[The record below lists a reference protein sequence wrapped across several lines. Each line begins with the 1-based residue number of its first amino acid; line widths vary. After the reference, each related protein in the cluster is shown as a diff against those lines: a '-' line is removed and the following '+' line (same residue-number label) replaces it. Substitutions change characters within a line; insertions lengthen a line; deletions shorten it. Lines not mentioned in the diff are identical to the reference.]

1 MPLVTTLFVAMAAR
15 EPEGRDADYLAWH
28 ALDHR
33 PEIHRIPALRGA
45 LRLVSTPACR
55 AARAASEDPYD
66 AVDHVMTYLFAEP
79 GGVAEL
85 GPLAAGLAEAG
96 RMSRRLPSVEVGT
109 YELDGT
115 ATSPRIEV
123 TADVLP
129 WRPVTGVYLLVERG
143 AAPAGALSRGGGRR
157 RRLVGPR
164 RRPPGHV
171 LLPGRRSAGHRRGA
185 AARPGRRAGRT
196 ARWSRGWPRPSWSR
210 WTSTGAATCP
220 DRYRIAPRCFSAPIS
235 SHDRPSSTSTD
246 SVCSPCS
253 GARVGRPG
261 RSSNCTGT
269 VTMGS
274 ASSPPTSTAAM

>member
-66 AVDHVMTYLFAEP
+66 PVDHVMTYLFAEP

-85 GPLAAGLAEAG
+85 GPLAAGLAGAG

-109 YELDGT
+109 YELDGA

-123 TADVLP
+123 SADVLP

-143 AAPAGALSRGGGRR
+143 AAPAGALSEVAGVAGAWWGLDDGRQITYCF
-157 RRLVGPR
+157 LDGDPLATAEGL
-164 RRPPGHV
+164 RPV
-171 LLPGRRSAGHRRGA
+171 L
-185 AARPGRRAGRT
+185 AARWADGGVVPRLAAPFLVPVDFDWGRHL
-196 ARWSRGWPRPSWSR
+196 P
-210 WTSTGAATCP
+210 
-220 DRYRIAPRCFSAPIS
+220 
-235 SHDRPSSTSTD
+235 
-246 SVCSPCS
+246 
-253 GARVGRPG
+253 
-261 RSSNCTGT
+261 
-269 VTMGS
+269 
-274 ASSPPTSTAAM
+274 